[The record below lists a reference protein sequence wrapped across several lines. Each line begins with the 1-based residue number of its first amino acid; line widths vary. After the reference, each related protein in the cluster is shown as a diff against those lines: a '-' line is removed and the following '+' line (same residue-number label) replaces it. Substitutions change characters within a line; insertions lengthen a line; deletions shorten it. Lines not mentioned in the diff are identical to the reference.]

1 MATIQ
6 EAVKKIIE
14 LRGLDIFKNPKQFFA
29 LLGDL
34 SPEYPKELRI
44 IKNNF
49 DEKLMG
55 LFIDDTKKVRHRLR
69 LIKDQLEDFGFADD
83 KVYFFLESFGIP
95 LGWEQEIYDL
105 KADCPTQTYIKP
117 QQNHPTTNASV
128 TDVTLNDDVL
138 KQLGFMDK
146 NSIPSVFNIP
156 STYKPYSGITYRI
169 VKIDDNVFKD
179 CANLKTVTIPDTVTE
194 IGNSAFEGCI
204 SLEKINI
211 PDSVIK
217 IGDRAF
223 TNCKFLNNI
232 NISNSVVEIGNSAFV
247 GCSSL
252 TSILIPDKVTKI
264 SEGLFGKCKS
274 LVNIT
279 IPNGITEI
287 GNLSFAGC
295 ESLSSIVIPKTV
307 IKIGDRAF
315 ANCKK
320 LDIFIIP
327 ESVVEIGLEAF
338 GGCSKLRIF
347 TLPTKYTIFKDDV
360 NRQIDF
366 NFPASASSVTSGA
379 KLATATNTASPFKNV
394 NVGDYIKFGSYPQT
408 SSGQKQP
415 IEWQVL
421 SKENNKILVIS
432 KYGLDAKR
440 FDGSSNVWANSEI
453 RKWLN
458 GEFYNKAFTD
468 QEKKCINLSNLS
480 DVGTND
486 NVFLLSEEEVEKY
499 FANKDER
506 KCKATD
512 YAKNRGANVND
523 SFIEGILFSKGKGY
537 SNWWLRSR
545 FIFSDVCIVSSHG
558 DFSYYNYV
566 TDDNILARPAL
577 SINL

>member
-6 EAVKKIIE
+6 EAVKRIIE
-14 LRGLDIFKNPKQFFA
+14 LKGLDIFKNPKQFFA

-49 DEKLMG
+49 DDKIFG
-55 LFIDDTKKVRHRLR
+55 LFIDDSKKPRNRIW
-69 LIKDQLEDFGFADD
+69 LIKSQLEDFGVAED
-83 KVYFFLESFGIP
+83 KIFFILESFGIP
-95 LGWEQEIYDL
+95 LGWEQEISDL
-105 KADCPTQTYIKP
+105 KADSPTQTYIKP
-117 QQNHPTTNASV
+117 QQKQPTINASV

-138 KQLGFMDK
+138 KQLGITNKD
-146 NSIPSVFNIP
+146 SIPSVLHIP
-156 STYKPYSGITYRI
+156 STYKTFIGVTFRIT
-169 VKIDDNVFKD
+169 KIDDNVFKD
-179 CANLKTVTIPDTVTE
+179 CTNLKTVTIPDTVTE

-217 IGDRAF
+217 IGNRAF

-232 NISNSVVEIGNSAFV
+232 NISNSVVEIGNSAFA

-252 TSILIPDKVTKI
+252 VTAVIPDKVIKI

-274 LVNIT
+274 LVNVT
-279 IPNGITEI
+279 IPNGVIEI

-295 ESLSSIVIPKTV
+295 ESISSIVIPKTV
-307 IKIGDRAF
+307 IKIGERAF

-327 ESVVEIGLEAF
+327 ESVVKIGLEAF

-366 NFPASASSVTSGA
+366 KLPASASSVTSGS
-379 KLATATNTASPFKNV
+379 KLATVTNTASPFKNV
-394 NVGDYIKFGSYPQT
+394 NVGDYIK
-408 SSGQKQP
+408 
-415 IEWQVL
+415 L
-421 SKENNKILVIS
+421 AKENNKIFVIS
-432 KYGLDAKR
+432 RYGLEAKR
-440 FDGSSNVWANSEI
+440 FDISSNVWANSEI

-458 GEFYNKAFTD
+458 GYFYNNAFSED
-468 QEKKCINLSNLS
+468 DKKCINLSNFS
-480 DVGTND
+480 DVRTSD
-486 NVFLLSEEEVEKY
+486 NVFLLSKEEAEKY
-499 FANKDER
+499 FANNDER
-506 KCKATD
+506 KCKATE
-512 YAKNRGANVND
+512 YAVKNGAYVN
-523 SFIEGILFSKGKGY
+523 SSNGY
-537 SNWWLRSR
+537 SVWWLRSPNLLNCGYVYGVSYGGYV
-545 FIFSDVCIVSSHG
+545 FNYFDV
-558 DFSYYNYV
+558 NY
-566 TDDNILARPAL
+566 DDYLVRPAL

>member
-6 EAVKKIIE
+6 EAVKRIIE
-14 LRGLDIFKNPKQFFA
+14 LKGLDIFKNPKQFFA

-49 DEKLMG
+49 DDKIFG
-55 LFIDDTKKVRHRLR
+55 LFIDDSKKPRNRIW
-69 LIKDQLEDFGFADD
+69 LIKSQLEDFGVAED
-83 KVYFFLESFGIP
+83 KIFFILESFGIP
-95 LGWEQEIYDL
+95 LGWEQEISDL
-105 KADCPTQTYIKP
+105 KADSPTQTYIKP
-117 QQNHPTTNASV
+117 QQKQPTINASV

-138 KQLGFMDK
+138 KQLGITNKD
-146 NSIPSVFNIP
+146 SIPSVLHIP
-156 STYKPYSGITYRI
+156 STYKTFIGVTFRIT
-169 VKIDDNVFKD
+169 KIDDNVFKD
-179 CANLKTVTIPDTVTE
+179 CTNLKTVTIPDTVTE

-217 IGDRAF
+217 IGNRAF

-232 NISNSVVEIGNSAFV
+232 NISNSVVEIGNSAFA

-252 TSILIPDKVTKI
+252 VTAVIPDKVIKI

-274 LVNIT
+274 LVNVT
-279 IPNGITEI
+279 IPNGVIEI

-295 ESLSSIVIPKTV
+295 ESISSIVIPKTV
-307 IKIGDRAF
+307 IKIGERAF

-327 ESVVEIGLEAF
+327 ESVVKIGLEAF

-366 NFPASASSVTSGA
+366 KLPASASSVTSGS
-379 KLATATNTASPFKNV
+379 KLATVTNTASPFKNV
-394 NVGDYIKFGSYPQT
+394 NVGDYIKFGSYSQT

-421 SKENNKILVIS
+421 AKENNKMLVIS
-432 KYGLDAKR
+432 RYGLDAKR
-440 FDGSSNVWANSEI
+440 FDSSSNVWSNSEI

-458 GEFYNKAFTD
+458 GDFYNEAFSE
-468 QEKKCINLSNLS
+468 QEKKSINLSNLS
-480 DVGTND
+480 DVGTSD
-486 NVFLLSEEEVEKY
+486 NVFLLSREEAEKY
-499 FANKDER
+499 FSNNAER
-506 KCKATD
+506 RCKATE
-512 YAKNRGANVND
+512 YAVKNGAHVAD
-523 SFIEGILFSKGKGY
+523 SSYGDNAGY
-537 SNWWLRSR
+537 SHCWLRSPDPY
-545 FIFSDVCIVSSHG
+545 SD
-558 DFSYYNYV
+558 DYV
-566 TDDNILARPAL
+566 YLVFNGGYINFNSVFNVHILARPAL
-577 SINL
+577 WINL

>member
-117 QQNHPTTNASV
+117 QQNQPTTNASV

-138 KQLGFMDK
+138 KQLGITSKD
-146 NSIPSVFNIP
+146 SIPFVLHIP
-156 STYKPYSGITYRI
+156 STYNTYSGVTYRI
-169 VKIDDNVFKD
+169 IKIGNEIFKD
-179 CANLKTVTIPDTVTE
+179 CDKLQAVTIPNTVTE

-204 SLEKINI
+204 ALEKINI

-232 NISNSVVEIGNSAFV
+232 NISNSVVEIGNSAFE

-252 TSILIPDKVTKI
+252 TSIFIPDKVTKI
-264 SEGLFGKCKS
+264 SDGLFCKCKS

-279 IPNGITEI
+279 IPNGVTEI

-295 ESLSSIVIPKTV
+295 ESLINILIPQTV
-307 IKIGDRAF
+307 IKIGSRAF
-315 ANCKK
+315 AGCES

-327 ESVVEIGLEAF
+327 DSVVEIGLEAF

-360 NRQIDF
+360 NRQTDF
-366 NFPASASSVTSGA
+366 NFPASASSITSVPKSVTSN
-379 KLATATNTASPFKNV
+379 NTVSSFKNV

-408 SSGQKQP
+408 SNGDIQP
-415 IEWQVL
+415 IEWLVL
-421 SKENNKILVIS
+421 SKENNKMLVIS
-432 KYGLDAKR
+432 RYGLDAKR
-440 FDGSSNVWANSEI
+440 FDGSSNKWVNSEI

-458 GEFYNKAFTD
+458 GEFYNKVFTD

-480 DVGTND
+480 DVGTSD
-486 NVFLLSEEEVEKY
+486 NVFLLSKEEAEKY

-506 KCKATD
+506 KCKASE
-512 YAKNRGANVND
+512 YAVKNGAYVNSRD
-523 SFIEGILFSKGKGY
+523 GY
-537 SNWWLRSR
+537 SVWWLRSHSPR
-545 FIFSDVCIVSSHG
+545 NGNRVYDVCIFVIV
-558 DFSYYNYV
+558 DYYNYV
-566 TDDNILARPAL
+566 DDVSSLVRPAL

>member
-1 MATIQ
+1 MTIQ

-49 DEKLMG
+49 DDKIFG
-55 LFIDDTKKVRHRLR
+55 LFIDESKKPRNRVWS
-69 LIKDQLEDFGFADD
+69 IKNELEDFGVAED
-83 KVYFFLESFGIP
+83 KIFFILESFGIP
-95 LGWEQEIYDL
+95 LGWEQEISDL
-105 KADCPTQTYIKP
+105 KADCPTQTYSKP
-117 QQNHPTTNASV
+117 QQKQPIANAPV

-138 KQLGFMDK
+138 KQLGITSKD
-146 NSIPSVFNIP
+146 SIPSVLNIP
-156 STYKPYSGITYRI
+156 STYKTFIGVTYRI
-169 VKIDDNVFKD
+169 TKIDDNVFKD
-179 CANLKTVTIPDTVTE
+179 CTNLKTVTIPDTVTE
-194 IGNSAFEGCI
+194 IGNSSFEGCR

-223 TNCKFLNNI
+223 TNCKSLNNI
-232 NISNSVVEIGNSAFV
+232 NISNSVVEIGSSSFA
-247 GCSSL
+247 GCFSL

-279 IPNGITEI
+279 IPNGVTEI

-295 ESLSSIVIPKTV
+295 ESVNSIVIPKTV

-366 NFPASASSVTSGA
+366 KLPASASFVASVPKSVTSN
-379 KLATATNTASPFKNV
+379 NTVSSFKNV

-408 SSGQKQP
+408 SSGQKQS

-432 KYGLDAKR
+432 RYGLDAKR
-440 FDGSSNVWANSEI
+440 FDRSSNKWANSEI

-458 GEFYNKAFTD
+458 GSFYNNAFSVD
-468 QEKKCINLSNLS
+468 DKKSINLSNLS
-480 DVGTND
+480 DVGTSD
-486 NVFLLSEEEVEKY
+486 NVFLLSYNEVKKY
-499 FANKDER
+499 FANDDVR
-506 KCKATD
+506 RCKPTE
-512 YAKNRGANVND
+512 YAKKNGAYVNNNG
-523 SFIEGILFSKGKGY
+523 FGV
-537 SNWWLRSR
+537 WCLRSPYPTR
-545 FIFSDVCIVSSHG
+545 SNFVYYVRDDGRVYDDYVSRG
-558 DFSYYNYV
+558 NRV
-566 TDDNILARPAL
+566 VRPAL
-577 SINL
+577 WINL

>member
-1 MATIQ
+1 MTIQ

-49 DEKLMG
+49 DDKIFG
-55 LFIDDTKKVRHRLR
+55 LFIDESKKPRNRVWS
-69 LIKDQLEDFGFADD
+69 IKNQLEDFGVAED
-83 KVYFFLESFGIP
+83 KIFFILESFGIP
-95 LGWEQEIYDL
+95 LGWEQEISDL
-105 KADCPTQTYIKP
+105 KADSPTQIYIK
-117 QQNHPTTNASV
+117 QQNQPTTNASV
-128 TDVTLNDDVL
+128 TDVTFNDDVL
-138 KQLGFMDK
+138 KQLGITSKD
-146 NSIPSVFNIP
+146 SIPSILNIP
-156 STYKPYSGITYRI
+156 STYKTFIGVTFRIT
-169 VKIDDNVFKD
+169 KIDDNVFKD
-179 CANLKTVTIPDTVTE
+179 CTNLKTVTIPDTVTE
-194 IGNSAFEGCI
+194 IGNSAFEGCR

-223 TNCKFLNNI
+223 TNCKSLNNI
-232 NISNSVVEIGNSAFV
+232 AISNSVIEIGNSAFA

-252 TSILIPDKVTKI
+252 VTAVIPDKVTKI

-274 LVNIT
+274 LANIT
-279 IPNGITEI
+279 IPNGVTEI

-307 IKIGDRAF
+307 IKIGERAF
-315 ANCKK
+315 ANCKN
-320 LDIFIIP
+320 LDIFVIP
-327 ESVVEIGLEAF
+327 DSVVEVGLEAF

-366 NFPASASSVTSGA
+366 KLPASASFVASVLKSVTSN
-379 KLATATNTASPFKNV
+379 NTVSSFKNV

-421 SKENNKILVIS
+421 VKENNKILVIS
-432 KYGLDAKR
+432 RYGLDAKR
-440 FDGSSNVWANSEI
+440 FDPSSNKWQDSEI

-458 GEFYNKAFTD
+458 GSFYNDAFSVD
-468 QEKKCINLSNLS
+468 DKKSINLSNLS
-480 DVGTND
+480 DVGTSD
-486 NVFLLSEEEVEKY
+486 SVFLLSKEEANKY
-499 FANKDER
+499 FANDDSR
-506 KCKATD
+506 RCKATD
-512 YAKNRGANVND
+512 YAVKNGAWVD
-523 SFIEGILFSKGKGY
+523 SDNGSCKGY
-537 SNWWLRSR
+537 SCWWLRSPGLDSL
-545 FIFSDVCIVSSHG
+545 FLVYSDG
-558 DFSYYNYV
+558 DINYCNV
-566 TDDNILARPAL
+566 IIDNNLARPAL
-577 SINL
+577 WINL

>member
-117 QQNHPTTNASV
+117 QQNQPTTNASV

-156 STYKPYSGITYRI
+156 STYKPYSGIPYRI
-169 VKIDDNVFKD
+169 TKIDDNVFKD
-179 CANLKTVTIPDTVTE
+179 STNLKTVTIPDTVTE
-194 IGNSAFEGCI
+194 IGNSAFEGCRY
-204 SLEKINI
+204 LEKINI

-223 TNCKFLNNI
+223 TNCKSLNNI
-232 NISNSVVEIGNSAFV
+232 AISNSVVEIGNSAFA

-252 TSILIPDKVTKI
+252 VTAVIPDKVTKI

-307 IKIGDRAF
+307 TKIGDRAF
-315 ANCKK
+315 TNCKK

-327 ESVVEIGLEAF
+327 DSVVEIGLEAF
-338 GGCSKLRIF
+338 AGCCKLRIF

-366 NFPASASSVTSGA
+366 NLPASTSSVTSVPVP
-379 KLATATNTASPFKNV
+379 KSATSTNTVSSFKNV
-394 NVGDYIKFGSYPQT
+394 KVGDYIKFGSYPQT

-458 GEFYNKAFTD
+458 GDFCNNAFSAD
-468 QEKKCINLSNLS
+468 DKKCINLSNLS
-480 DVGTND
+480 DVGTSD
-486 NVFLLSEEEVEKY
+486 NVFLLSKEEAEKY
-499 FANKDER
+499 FANDKAR

-512 YAKNRGANVND
+512 YAVKNGAYVAYN
-523 SFIEGILFSKGKGY
+523 GY
-537 SNWWLRSR
+537 SWWWLRSPYGYR
-545 FIFSDVCIVSSHG
+545 V
-558 DFSYYNYV
+558 YYVYSGGNVGFDYVNYNNGV
-566 TDDNILARPAL
+566 VRLAL
-577 SINL
+577 WINL

>member
-117 QQNHPTTNASV
+117 QQNQPTTNASV

-194 IGNSAFEGCI
+194 IGNSSFKGCI
-204 SLEKINI
+204 ALEKINI

-232 NISNSVVEIGNSAFV
+232 NISNSVVEIGNSAFA

-252 TSILIPDKVTKI
+252 TSIFIPDKVTKI

-274 LVNIT
+274 LVNIN
-279 IPNGITEI
+279 IPNGVTEI
-287 GNLSFAGC
+287 GDLAFAGC
-295 ESLSSIVIPKTV
+295 ESLNSLLIPKTV
-307 IKIGDRAF
+307 TKIGSRAF
-315 ANCKK
+315 ANCKS
-320 LDIFIIP
+320 LESILIP
-327 ESVVEIGLEAF
+327 NSVTNIVDQEAF
-338 GGCSKLRIF
+338 GGCVKLQRF
-347 TLPTKYTIFKDDV
+347 TLPTRFTIFKDDV
-360 NRQIDF
+360 NKQIDLETK
-366 NFPASASSVTSGA
+366 AKVQQQSSLSSNPFTNA
-379 KLATATNTASPFKNV
+379 K
-394 NVGDYIKFGSYPQT
+394 VGYFIKFGSYPQT
-408 SSGQKQP
+408 ADGGSLS

-421 SKENNKILVIS
+421 ASENNKMLVIS
-432 KYGLDAKR
+432 RYGLDVKR
-440 FDGSSNVWANSEI
+440 FDSSSNVWKSSEI
-453 RKWLN
+453 RYWLN
-458 GEFYNKAFTD
+458 VEFYNKAFTD
-468 QEKKCINLSNLS
+468 QEKKSINLSNLS
-480 DVGTND
+480 DVRTTD
-486 NVFLLSEEEVEKY
+486 YVFLLSRDEAKKY
-499 FANKDER
+499 FSYDEAR
-506 KCKATD
+506 KCEPTE
-512 YAKNRGANVND
+512 YAKKNGADVRN
-523 SFIEGILFSKGKGY
+523 GY
-537 SNWWLRSR
+537 IWWWLRSP
-545 FIFSDVCIVSSHG
+545 DP
-558 DFSYYNYV
+558 DFSGNVYCV
-566 TDDNILARPAL
+566 NIDGYIIYGNGVSYADVVVRSAL
-577 SINL
+577 WINL